1 MIRYVWPCGS
11 ISERGIKRSK
21 LLPGQQ
27 WIYLPRTSVDDIAIV
42 PIGVLLTVRYL
53 FRAW

>member
-1 MIRYVWPCGS
+1 M
-11 ISERGIKRSK
+11 RSLKNLELTGLLLKILLK
-21 LLPGQQ
+21 LFPGQQ